1 MIAILRNFQIFFRS
15 KPKAS
20 KKKKRRKG
28 KGRNFASFFGQGHYT
43 HYLKLISRDKNCS
56 KFNNF

>member
-1 MIAILRNFQIFFRS
+1 MNAILRNFRIFFRS
-15 KPKAS
+15 KAKS
-20 KKKKRRKG
+20 FEKKKRGKG

-56 KFNNF
+56 KIE